1 MELTKSEE
9 KIMLILWKL
18 ERAFLKE
25 IMEEITQFPKPHPN
39 TVLSTIRALTK
50 KQVVS
55 YKIYGRNY
63 QYFPVLERSEVAVEK
78 LEILIRNYFENS
90 PQLLSETI
98 NRFYFKKTN
107 T

>member
-25 IMEEITQFPKPHPN
+25 IMKEITQFPKPHPN
-39 TVLSTIRALTK
+39 SILSTIRGLTK
-50 KQVVS
+50 KKVVS

-63 QYFPVLERSEVAVEK
+63 QYFPVLEQSEIAVEK
-78 LEILIRNYFENS
+78 LEILIKNYFKNS
-90 PQLLSETI
+90 PELLSETI
-98 NRFYFKKTN
+98 NEFYFKKTN
-107 T
+107 N